1 MSVKDIKSTY
11 EGLDLVTTIKDSKQG
26 SYLLQDLNLF
36 AKGSSSVPNARVS
49 DITDAED
56 AKLETVSRYGT
67 DTNHQKAST
76 AVFRDAEIPVVH
88 ETGFVRPH
96 DWQGLISP
104 TTNQD
109 MAITEVISKRAIQF
123 EKDYRRTVETSLAEA
138 LFERK
143 VSAPHTCDGNISFDQ
158 VFGVSPGSFTLDAST
173 DASIYQQLAKLRRQV
188 SQTLGAARNYSDRL
202 YVLCDSGLFDAIATN
217 KEIQA
222 FILHSVQQAQI
233 SGAVI
238 PNVLSGFNTMS
249 LGPVTFVDLAGD
261 PTYKVDENSGLV
273 VPRMTD
279 SDYSFLRRIAGPCSR
294 NQSYAVKGG
303 VKDRYSWTSV
313 DDDGMIKM
321 QSEFS
326 LLPLLLRPQWL
337 TTITLK

>member
-1 MSVKDIKSTY
+1 MNVKDIRREF
-11 EGLDLVTTIKDSKQG
+11 EGLDLVGTLTESKEG
-26 SYLLQDLNLF
+26 NYLIQDLGLF
-36 AKGSSSVPNARVS
+36 SRGTSSVPNARVA
-49 DITDAED
+49 DITAVEES
-56 AKLETVSRYGT
+56 KLESVSRYGT
-67 DTNHQKAST
+67 DTNHMKAAS
-76 AVFRDAEIPVVH
+76 AVFRDAEINVFH
-88 ETGFVRPH
+88 ETGMVRPA

-104 TTNQD
+104 QTDQE
-109 MAITEVISKRAIQF
+109 MAITEVISQRATQF
-123 EKDYRRTVETSLAEA
+123 ERDYRRTVETSLAEA

-143 VSAPHTCDGNISFDQ
+143 VTAPHTDDGDISFDA
-158 VFGVSPGSFTLDAST
+158 VFGMSPGSFTLDASA
-173 DASIYQQLAKLRRQV
+173 DSLYQQLAKLRRQV
-188 SQTLGAARNYSDRL
+188 AQALGGARNYSDRL
-202 YVLCDSGLFDAIATN
+202 YVMCDSGLFDAIATN

-238 PNVLSGFNTMS
+238 PNALSGFNTMS
-249 LGPVTFVDLAGD
+249 LGPVTFIDLAGD
-261 PTYKVDENSGLV
+261 PTYPVEENSGLV
-273 VPRMTD
+273 VPRMTNPD
-279 SDYSFLRRIAGPCSR
+279 VSFLRRIAGPCSR

-303 VKDRYSWTSV
+303 VKDRYGWTSV

>member
-1 MSVKDIKSTY
+1 MYVKDIRREF
-11 EGLDLVTTIKDSKQG
+11 EGLDLVGTLTESKEG
-26 SYLLQDLNLF
+26 NYLIQDLGLF
-36 AKGSSSVPNARVS
+36 SRGTSSVPNARVA
-49 DITDAED
+49 DITAAEES
-56 AKLETVSRYGT
+56 KLESVSRYGT
-67 DTNHQKAST
+67 DTNHMKAAS
-76 AVFRDAEIPVVH
+76 AVFRDAEINVFH
-88 ETGFVRPH
+88 ETGMVRPA

-104 TTNQD
+104 QTDQE
-109 MAITEVISKRAIQF
+109 MAITEVISQRATQF
-123 EKDYRRTVETSLAEA
+123 ERDYRRTVETSLAEA

-143 VSAPHTCDGNISFDQ
+143 VTAPHTDDGDISFDA
-158 VFGVSPGSFTLDAST
+158 VFGVSPGSFTLDASA
-173 DASIYQQLAKLRRQV
+173 DSLYQQLARLRRQV
-188 SQTLGAARNYSDRL
+188 AQALGGARNYSDRL
-202 YVLCDSGLFDAIATN
+202 YVMCDSGLFDAIATN

-238 PNVLSGFNTMS
+238 PNALSGFNTMS
-249 LGPVTFVDLAGD
+249 LGPVTFIDLAGD
-261 PTYKVDENSGLV
+261 PTYPVEENSGLV
-273 VPRMTD
+273 VPRMTNPD
-279 SDYSFLRRIAGPCSR
+279 VSFLRRIAGPCSR

-303 VKDRYSWTSV
+303 VKDRYGWTSV

>member
-1 MSVKDIKSTY
+1 MNVKDIRREF
-11 EGLDLVTTIKDSKQG
+11 EGLDLVGTLTESKEG
-26 SYLLQDLNLF
+26 NYLIQDLGLF
-36 AKGSSSVPNARVS
+36 SRGTSSVPNARVA
-49 DITDAED
+49 DITAAEES
-56 AKLETVSRYGT
+56 KLESVSRYGT
-67 DTNHQKAST
+67 DTNHMKAAS
-76 AVFRDAEIPVVH
+76 AVFRDAEINVFH
-88 ETGFVRPH
+88 ETGMVRPA

-104 TTNQD
+104 QTDQE
-109 MAITEVISKRAIQF
+109 MAITEVISQRATQF
-123 EKDYRRTVETSLAEA
+123 ERDYRRTVETSLAEA

-143 VSAPHTCDGNISFDQ
+143 VTAPHTDDGDISFDA
-158 VFGVSPGSFTLDAST
+158 VFGVSPGSFTLDASA
-173 DASIYQQLAKLRRQV
+173 DSLYQQLARLRRQV
-188 SQTLGAARNYSDRL
+188 AQALGGARNYSDRL
-202 YVLCDSGLFDAIATN
+202 YVMCDSGLFDAIATN

-238 PNVLSGFNTMS
+238 PNALSGFNTLS
-249 LGPVTFVDLAGD
+249 LGPVTFIDLAGD
-261 PTYKVDENSGLV
+261 PTYPVEENSGLV
-273 VPRMTD
+273 VPRMTNPD
-279 SDYSFLRRIAGPCSR
+279 VSFLRRIAGPCSR

-303 VKDRYSWTSV
+303 VKDRYGWTSV